1 MASSYLLTS
10 RPYPLS
16 LEAKKTA
23 ACRFCVP
30 LSNFVETASHWRGQR
45 ERERGDKWEA
55 LEGESGG
62 GVSGW
67 QTGLGLAHALP
78 LSLFLSIFLSFTLP
92 LLVLSFL
99 LHSFFTLLCSSHATL
114 VENAILIDDTIL
126 LNFLKNF
133 NESSFRVFGHWR
145 TERGVGI

>member
-1 MASSYLLTS
+1 MGSIG
-10 RPYPLS
+10 R
-16 LEAKKTA
+16 
-23 ACRFCVP
+23 
-30 LSNFVETASHWRGQR
+30 R
-45 ERERGDKWEA
+45 EWGRR
-55 LEGESGG
+55 
-62 GVSGW
+62 V
-67 QTGLGLAHALP
+67 GLADWSGSRTRSP
-78 LSLFLSIFLSFTLP
+78 SLSLFLSFFLSFTLP